1 MENEH
6 TGAGGGEAGVGNG
19 GDVLDDD
26 LRGLALSYGHK
37 PFLKEGE
44 LPDVMVLQRGVDEP
58 FKRACAA
65 RAAVIR
71 SLVAGHHKDSVGEG
85 DKLVG
90 HHAPASPAK
99 SVLSDL
105 LMEYIGN
112 ISTDPHN
119 TEHFL
124 CTFDRVISGEHP
136 SFIHLSHFERA
147 HYSKIAEMCR
157 RFCEA
162 STTTTATATAMSS
175 TLTTST
181 TSTTSTPDAVRTRL
195 QNKAVLREKL
205 IRFWLGLGGMLQ
217 TLQAVNF
224 LLGDCN

>member
-1 MENEH
+1 M
-6 TGAGGGEAGVGNG
+6 
-19 GDVLDDD
+19 
-26 LRGLALSYGHK
+26 
-37 PFLKEGE
+37 
-44 LPDVMVLQRGVDEP
+44 
-58 FKRACAA
+58 
-65 RAAVIR
+65 
-71 SLVAGHHKDSVGEG
+71 
-85 DKLVG
+85 
-90 HHAPASPAK
+90 
-99 SVLSDL
+99 
-105 LMEYIGN
+105 
-112 ISTDPHN
+112 
-119 TEHFL
+119 
-124 CTFDRVISGEHP
+124 ISGEHP
-136 SFIHLSHFERA
+136 SFIHLSPFERS